1 LRFKKLCLILLA
13 IGLLGM
19 TVVWAAEQNWVDRT
33 MISGMSLFVQ
43 KTNSPVIDVALLL
56 KTGSGIEKD
65 KKGSA
70 MIMNNL
76 VMLKLKYGEA
86 KLSEVDV
93 NTYPD
98 YTLIE
103 IRTTNQALKKVL
115 KEIRDL
121 LSYPLYSY
129 DIITDLKGIYQTDL
143 EGVSALANSYYDF
156 NQEFYGKD
164 HPYNNNLTPESI
176 KALSGTDVYR
186 WYRQTYQ
193 PGNAIL
199 SIAGDVNLSIGEL
212 EKVFKEMISEK
223 ANWRLDVDPIKL
235 TKDRVLEVEDRN
247 GREASVAIGMSA
259 PRIQD
264 PEYPAF
270 RVLSYYLGE
279 YMHYF
284 EELRVKE
291 GLFYSNYVFYDY
303 LGRFQAP
310 NIILLTTTDPESLKR
325 VETRTLEV
333 IDQIVKQGINQQ
345 EIDEVVQAIKTKDK
359 ADLEAGK
366 GIAVTNAL
374 GYYINNPLV
383 LDRNLWSKLE
393 KVTTQDVKKAASKYL
408 QNYLR
413 VTYLPKEM
421 PDNF

>member
-1 LRFKKLCLILLA
+1 MKKLSFLLLLLA
-13 IGLLGM
+13 LCGITGAM
-19 TVVWAAEQNWVDRT
+19 AAERNWFEHTTV
-33 MISGMSLFVQ
+33 SGMSLFLE
-43 KTNSPVIDVALLL
+43 KNNSPVIDVTLLL
-56 KTGSGIEKD
+56 KTGSGIEKES
-65 KKGSA
+65 KGAA
-70 MIMNNL
+70 MLMNNL

-93 NTYPD
+93 ATYPD

-103 IRTTNQALKKVL
+103 IKTTNQALKKVL
-115 KEIRDL
+115 KEVKDL

-143 EGVSALANSYYDF
+143 KGIPALANAYYDF

-164 HPYNNNLTPESI
+164 HPYNDNLTPEII
-176 KALSGTDVYR
+176 KSLSGTDVYR

-199 SIAGDVNLSIGEL
+199 SISGNVKLGLKEL
-212 EKVFKEMISEK
+212 EKTFEMMISEK
-223 ANWRLDVDPIKL
+223 ANWSLDVEPVKL
-235 TKDRVLEVEDRN
+235 AKDRVVEVEDRN
-247 GREASVAIGMSA
+247 GREASIAIGMSA

-270 RVLSYYLGE
+270 RVLAYYLGE

-291 GLFYSNYVFYDY
+291 GLFYSDYVFYDY
-303 LGRFQAP
+303 LGRFRSP
-310 NIILLTTTDPESLKR
+310 NIIFLTTTDPQSMKR

-333 IDQIVKQGINQQ
+333 VERIIKQGIPQA

-359 ADLEAGK
+359 SDLEAGK
-366 GIAVTNAL
+366 GAATANAL
-374 GYYINNPLV
+374 SYFINSPLV
-383 LDRNLWSKLE
+383 INQNSWEKLE
-393 KVTTQDVKKAASKYL
+393 KVTTQEVKKAAEKYL